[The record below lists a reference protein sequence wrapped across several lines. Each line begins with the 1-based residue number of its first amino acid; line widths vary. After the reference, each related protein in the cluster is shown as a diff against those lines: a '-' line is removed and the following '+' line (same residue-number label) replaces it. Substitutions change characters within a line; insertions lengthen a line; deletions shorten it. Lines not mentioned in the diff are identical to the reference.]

1 MHGWAGMIKPEQI
14 PDAVITEFLA
24 CVNFRQNMIVHCAVK
39 KACVNDEV
47 VEYTWRECISAAINA
62 WPGMRS
68 LKVINSDGMRADII
82 IPLPQE
88 KNDG

>member
-1 MHGWAGMIKPEQI
+1 MMIKPEQI

-47 VEYTWRECISAAINA
+47 VEYTWRECITAAINA
-62 WPGMRS
+62 WPGAG
-68 LKVINSDGMRADII
+68 LLVPKNQLLII
-82 IPLPQE
+82 LPLTQE
-88 KNDG
+88 GQSNG